1 MKFHLDNPG
10 TANQFT
16 GYGAGYVA
24 VNNQRYTT
32 NVLVTPGRDV
42 SAWNVERFEALTAQ
56 DFEKLLELNPEI
68 VIFGSGETLRF
79 PHPQLTRALQS
90 RSVGVEVM
98 DTRAACRTYN
108 ILVAEGRQVVA
119 ALLL

>member
-1 MKFHLDNPG
+1 MKLHLDQPG
-10 TANQFT
+10 AINQFT
-16 GYGAGYVA
+16 GYGDGYVS
-24 VNNQRYTT
+24 VNNQRYTAS
-32 NVLVTPGRDV
+32 VIVMPSREV
-42 SAWNVERFEALTAQ
+42 SPWNVERFEALTAQ
-56 DFEKLLELNPEI
+56 DFEKLLELEPEI

-90 RSVGVEVM
+90 RSIGVEVM
-98 DTRAACRTYN
+98 DTKAACRTYN